1 MTAVN
6 MNVKEMMKT
15 KFGIDKIDIDPQVT
29 TINTFPYKRFM
40 FSEN

>member
-29 TINTFPYKRFM
+29 INTFPYKRFM
-40 FSEN
+40 FSDI